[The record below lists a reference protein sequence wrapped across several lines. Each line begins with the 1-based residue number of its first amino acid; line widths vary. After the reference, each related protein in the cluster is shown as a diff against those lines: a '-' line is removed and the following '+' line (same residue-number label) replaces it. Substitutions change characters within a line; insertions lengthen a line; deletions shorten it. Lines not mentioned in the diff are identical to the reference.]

1 MSARDD
7 VRRAAQALTDRG
19 EALFS
24 PIELITQAREN
35 GCAYPDV
42 TLRTHIVNYMCI
54 NAGGPSAGR
63 YPDLIRVSRGLYRL
77 ANNSQSAPSVRR
89 ASTVVAS
96 IRTPRETR
104 ARHNVDAL
112 IDDFDNSLSTFE
124 SVEVFSGPSLY
135 FHVRALER
143 RRQASSAA
151 VLLKDERFLEYVYAV
166 LPSWGMHRMGNQA
179 AKVPDFEEFTRSLQ
193 ACRSE
198 IEMLWALDITAIEDA
213 TVRQVG
219 HQLWSIIGRLRAST
233 SASRLVSGS
242 KTLHHVLPD
251 LMPPIDRSRDK
262 DFTHL
267 PGIFKN
273 HVVGGQNAGAGRV
286 DDLVVL
292 RGFVLEALRL
302 ARALAL
308 GLVGRIRVL
317 GQALDRNPRILAI
330 LVVAGLGRVF
340 VALHQHTIQGDA
352 VLHQIRDRHRR
363 WPLGFA
369 ARAQQQGGTKP
380 STGNESFGGIWH
392 VVLTINVT
400 QTPISRHV
408 APVTRLTT

>member
-179 AKVPDFEEFTRSLQ
+179 AKVPDFEEFARSLQ

-251 LMPPIDRSRDK
+251 LMPPIDREYTFK
-262 DFTHL
+262 FFT
-267 PGIFKN
+267 
-273 HVVGGQNAGAGRV
+273 GQAMLSAGEEQAFADWWPYLCEIGRSCSS
-286 DDLVVL
+286 
-292 RGFVLEALRL
+292 EIL
-302 ARALAL
+302 AA
-308 GLVGRIRVL
+308 VGRAERMATSSSKVI
-317 GQALDRNPRILAI
+317 DNAI
-330 LVVAGLGRVF
+330 IGFMRS
-340 VALHQHTIQGDA
+340 
-352 VLHQIRDRHRR
+352 RR
-363 WPLGFA
+363 
-369 ARAQQQGGTKP
+369 
-380 STGNESFGGIWH
+380 
-392 VVLTINVT
+392 
-400 QTPISRHV
+400 
-408 APVTRLTT
+408 